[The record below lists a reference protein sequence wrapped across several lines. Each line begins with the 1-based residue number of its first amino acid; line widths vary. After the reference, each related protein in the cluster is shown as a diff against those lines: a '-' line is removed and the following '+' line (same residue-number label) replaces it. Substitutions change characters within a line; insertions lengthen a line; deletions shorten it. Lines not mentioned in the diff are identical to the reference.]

1 MQVPV
6 MLSYRPK
13 ILPSFLTILFREM
26 DEGFDVYMHFHISKE
41 GIF

>member
-26 DEGFDVYMHFHISKE
+26 DKGFDVYAFSHF
-41 GIF
+41 

>member
-1 MQVPV
+1 MQVLV

-26 DEGFDVYMHFHISKE
+26 DEGFDVYAFSHL
-41 GIF
+41 